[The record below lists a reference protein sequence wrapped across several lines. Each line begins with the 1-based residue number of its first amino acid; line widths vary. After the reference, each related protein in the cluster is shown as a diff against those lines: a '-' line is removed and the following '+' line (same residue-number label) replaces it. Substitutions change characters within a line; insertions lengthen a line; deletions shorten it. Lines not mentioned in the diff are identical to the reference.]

1 MNKSDSKEFTALGIA
16 LERDNYK
23 ITWRAIAKGHTLYE
37 SNSKEEL
44 YRRRTL
50 LRRVLMYE

>member
-1 MNKSDSKEFTALGIA
+1 MNKSDSTEFTALGIA

-23 ITWRAIAKGHTLYE
+23 ITWRATAKAHTLYE
-37 SNSKEEL
+37 SNSKEGL